1 MTTKKQYL
9 LMCVITI
16 AIALFAGY
24 RIKSHLNEREELTQL
39 IRENQKKVDSIVYNV
54 QLDKDS
60 IETLRDSIDQLRS
73 DYESEIERVKN
84 LSIKEK
90 AKLTNQILAER
101 KKREDSN
108 AEFVELIAIRD
119 SNIIVD
125 SVALN
130 EITQLAVENRQLI
143 GEIEIFEDIVDRQ
156 DSVIVDLEDALKL
169 TRESLEISQEE
180 VKRLKKRE
188 KRRNI
193 FNSIGTIAAGILGF
207 IIGK

>member
-9 LMCVITI
+9 LMCVITV
-16 AIALFAGY
+16 AIALFTGY

-73 DYESEIERVKN
+73 NYESEIERVKN

-119 SNIIVD
+119 SNIIID

-180 VKRLKKRE
+180 VERLKKRE